1 MLARAD
7 PGPLRLTF
15 DGRPIAAREGDSVA
29 SALLAAGIQVTRR
42 TPRGGVARGPYCMM
56 GACFECL
63 AEVDGVSNVQTCM
76 TPVRDGMVVASQ
88 DGARTLGGAAGGD
101 GERDGA
107 AAGP

>member
-1 MLARAD
+1 MLVRAE
-7 PGPLRLTF
+7 PGSLTLTF
-15 DGRPIAAREGDSVA
+15 DGRPIPAREGDSVA
-29 SALLAAGIQVTRR
+29 SALLAAGVQVTRH

-63 AEVDGVSNVQTCM
+63 AEVDGVPNVQTCM